1 MCWRA
6 WPGPWQ
12 DVDTVWG
19 LAMIVVVMGVSGSGK
34 TTIGKHLA
42 ERMRWVFADAD
53 DHFPK
58 ACKAKMAAG
67 IALTDEDREPWL
79 RLLNRLLRRWD
90 KGNIDGVLACS
101 ALKER
106 YHDML
111 KSGIATSLQ
120 FVLLDGAKE
129 LIAKRLAE
137 RQHEYMNPVLLESQL
152 ATLEDP
158 DGAFRIVND
167 RPPDEVVERIVA
179 KLGRPNKI
187 AEERGSNSMGH
198 SLFDLTGKTAVVIGG
213 TSGIGL
219 AMAVGLAE
227 AGADVAAS
235 SRRQEQVDEAA
246 ALIESR
252 GRKSL
257 RLTSDV
263 GDRATLEK
271 LLDQTVKAW
280 GKVDILINC
289 AGKIKRA
296 PTVDFPEDVWDDIM
310 DTNVNGTLRACQIF
324 GRHMLANGYGR
335 IINIASLNTFV
346 SLKEV
351 TAYACSKAAVGALTK
366 SLAVE
371 WSSQG
376 VTVNAI
382 APGVFRTA
390 LNAELLDKSERGKEL
405 RMRTPMGRFGKTEE
419 LVGSAVFLASDASAF
434 VTGEILVV
442 DGGFLASGVN
452 Q

>member
-1 MCWRA
+1 
-6 WPGPWQ
+6 
-12 DVDTVWG
+12 
-19 LAMIVVVMGVSGSGK
+19 
-34 TTIGKHLA
+34 
-42 ERMRWVFADAD
+42 MR
-53 DHFPK
+53 
-58 ACKAKMAAG
+58 
-67 IALTDEDREPWL
+67 E
-79 RLLNRLLRRWD
+79 
-90 KGNIDGVLACS
+90 
-101 ALKER
+101 
-106 YHDML
+106 
-111 KSGIATSLQ
+111 
-120 FVLLDGAKE
+120 
-129 LIAKRLAE
+129 RLAE
-137 RQHEYMNPVLLESQL
+137 RKHEYMNPKLLDSQL
-152 ATLEDP
+152 ATLEMP
-158 DGAFRIVND
+158 DDAFRIVND
-167 RPPDEVVERIVA
+167 RPPDEIVDRIVA
-179 KLGRPNKI
+179 KLRFGECGQNCRTKRKRSRWDI
-187 AEERGSNSMGH
+187 
-198 SLFDLTGKTAVVIGG
+198 SLFDLTGKTAVVVGG

-227 AGADVAAS
+227 AGADVVAS

-246 ALIESR
+246 ALIEGR
-252 GRKSL
+252 GRKAL

-263 GDRATLEK
+263 GDRATLQR
-271 LLDQTVKAW
+271 LLDETVKAW

-310 DTNVNGTLRACQIF
+310 DTNVTGTLRACQIF
-324 GRHMLANGYGR
+324 GKHMLANGYGR

-419 LVGSAVFLASDASAF
+419 LVGAAIYLASDASAF